1 MLPTVVPYHTV
12 YITHSLPQVSLSR
25 EIKKERESSSVKKT
39 KKSDLR

>member
-1 MLPTVVPYHTV
+1 MLPTVPYGLYNTFSS
-12 YITHSLPQVSLSR
+12 TSVSLSR